1 MLRATAVTSEPGP
14 TPFDIVVLTHDKRHL
29 RRKLLKL
36 QHGDELLVDL
46 PEPVM
51 LAHGDRLVL
60 EDGRHAEVIAA
71 EEALLEVRAEGA
83 AALLTL
89 AWHIGNRHLPAQ
101 IESDRILIER
111 DHVIEA
117 MLRGLGAS
125 VREVSEPFQP
135 VRGAYHS
142 HGHSHHHHG

>member
-14 TPFDIVVLTHDKRHL
+14 MPFDIVVLAHYERHL
-29 RRKLLKL
+29 RRKLLTL
-36 QHGDELLVDL
+36 QHGDQLLVDL

-60 EDGRHAEVIAA
+60 DDGRHAEVIAA
-71 EEALLEVRAEGA
+71 EEALLEVRAANAE
-83 AALLTL
+83 ALTAL

-101 IESDRILIER
+101 IEADRILIER

-117 MLRGLGAS
+117 MLLGLGAS

-135 VRGAYHS
+135 VRGAYHG
-142 HGHSHHHHG
+142 HGHGDDQ